1 MTSQVGHSL
10 GSVRFSDMQTDTE
23 ERAMTGDKV
32 QTLEMKDHLHF
43 LIFGAADKS
52 GDTKILLLVVLLIAT
67 LLLVCYSIKPI
78 FIERLLHD
86 WQCFCSGST
95 GVTVVTEI
103 SFLTSSSLH
112 SGGGETGTKH
122 IHKFQALTDS
132 R

>member
-10 GSVRFSDMQTDTE
+10 RSMSFSDMQTDTE
-23 ERAMTGDKV
+23 ERAMIGNKV
-32 QTLEMKDHLHF
+32 QTLVMTDHLHF
-43 LIFGAADKS
+43 LIFGATDNS
-52 GDTKILLLVVLLIAT
+52 GDTKIWLLVVLLIAT
-67 LLLVCYSIKPI
+67 LLVDCYSIKPI

-95 GVTVVTEI
+95 GVTVVTKV
-103 SFLTSSSLH
+103 SFLPSSSLH

-122 IHKFQALTDS
+122 IHKFQALTGS